1 MNKLYGRLARTNLKN
16 KKPLYIPY
24 ILAGVMTVALFYLM
38 VFLNNNPGLDQMRGG
53 YYIKTIM
60 GMGVYIIAFFSLIFL
75 FYTNSFIIKRRKREI
90 GVYNILGMEKR
101 HIARVLFIETVYVAV
116 LAIAGGLLV
125 GIGSSK
131 LILMML
137 YRLLDVE
144 ENVIF
149 VVTKAGITYAIP
161 YFCILYLLIFGYN
174 LLQIRLSNPV
184 ALLHG
189 SNVGEKEP
197 KTKIVMTVLGLVCIG
212 IAYYISFT
220 TENPLKVLTLF
231 FVAVILV
238 IVGTYFLFT
247 AGSIALLKLLRRDK
261 LFYYDKKHF
270 SAVSGLLY
278 RMKQNAAGLAS
289 ICVLATM
296 VLVMVSITV
305 SLYAGVDDEL
315 YTRYPQELCVYLNY
329 GTPGM
334 SKEGIAQEI
343 RQEVEKQGRTITKSC
358 IYEKIPAFTTNDGT
372 EFSAVTQKEYNGN
385 QTVLYLVT
393 REDLLQMDNSLQA
406 EAVQPVKSG
415 SVRIYGGPTAYTAD
429 TVSLWGNAFSVE
441 SSELYQND
449 DDRHKIS
456 MLKGCY
462 YVMFDSEETIKSVY
476 STYGDGPIDVNG
488 VIGFDYDGSKGEKIA
503 CYQTVDSQ
511 LERIKASAGE
521 ENRIDLYAESR
532 AWNETEVYAL
542 YGGLFFLGAF
552 LGIMF
557 LIVTVMLIFYKQ
569 ISEGYEDKER
579 YVIMEKV
586 GMSSEEVKESI
597 TSQIRIVFF
606 LPLVVAAIHELAA
619 FPIVR
624 RLLALLNL
632 TNVRLYVI
640 CMGITFLLF
649 SAIYYIVFRVTSQ
662 AYYRI
667 VDGKAR

>member
-1 MNKLYGRLARTNLKN
+1 
-16 KKPLYIPY
+16 
-24 ILAGVMTVALFYLM
+24 
-38 VFLNNNPGLDQMRGG
+38 
-53 YYIKTIM
+53 
-60 GMGVYIIAFFSLIFL
+60 
-75 FYTNSFIIKRRKREI
+75 
-90 GVYNILGMEKR
+90 
-101 HIARVLFIETVYVAV
+101 
-116 LAIAGGLLV
+116 
-125 GIGSSK
+125 
-131 LILMML
+131 
-137 YRLLDVE
+137 
-144 ENVIF
+144 
-149 VVTKAGITYAIP
+149 
-161 YFCILYLLIFGYN
+161 
-174 LLQIRLSNPV
+174 
-184 ALLHG
+184 
-189 SNVGEKEP
+189 
-197 KTKIVMTVLGLVCIG
+197 MTVLGLVCIG

-261 LFYYDKKHF
+261 LFYYNKKHF

-334 SKEGIAQEI
+334 SKGGIAQEI

-358 IYEKIPAFTTNDGT
+358 VYEKIPAFTTNDGT

-521 ENRIDLYAESR
+521 ENRIDLYVESR

>member
-1 MNKLYGRLARTNLKN
+1 
-16 KKPLYIPY
+16 
-24 ILAGVMTVALFYLM
+24 MTVALFYLM

-247 AGSIALLKLLRRDK
+247 AGSIALLKLLRKDK
-261 LFYYDKKHF
+261 LFYYNKKHF

-334 SKEGIAQEI
+334 SKGGIAQEI

-358 IYEKIPAFTTNDGT
+358 VYEKIPAFTTNDGT

-521 ENRIDLYAESR
+521 ENRIDLYVESR
-532 AWNETEVYAL
+532 ARNETEVYAL